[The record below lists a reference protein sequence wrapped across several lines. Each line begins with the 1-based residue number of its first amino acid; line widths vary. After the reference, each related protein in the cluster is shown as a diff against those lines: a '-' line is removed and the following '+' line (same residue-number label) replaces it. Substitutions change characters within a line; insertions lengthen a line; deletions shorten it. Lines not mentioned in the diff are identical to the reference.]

1 MLRLLRLRSPPD
13 LPASAALR
21 ARGGRAGDR
30 VSVVTLPRRPEAG
43 AGRAVEIQK
52 RAGADVPL
60 MRVRGVEAQRR
71 GRARAGQRGE
81 VRASRVTHA
90 LTSKRARR
98 RNGRQ
103 GAGEVEEGRQRGH
116 LRFGRGGTG
125 QREGWSIE
133 ECTHAFQRARR
144 ARVAPA
150 FAARARRARGLR
162 DKKLQAGKRC
172 RQGKSWRTWSMVL
185 SPLAFRGLS
194 GVNIPGGSW
203 VLSMSRSA
211 GRVAARCAFTRA
223 RGATFR
229 TKAGGAK
236 CDPEPR
242 WRKKRETSSP
252 SPAVYG
258 RGGRDCARRARA
270 GYRTS
275 AWGAQDYDSSCFFSV
290 ARNQPRGV

>member
-30 VSVVTLPRRPEAG
+30 VSVGTLPRRPEAG

-116 LRFGRGGTG
+116 LRFGRGRTVSG
-125 QREGWSIE
+125 REGRLRNVPERIIG
-133 ECTHAFQRARR
+133 RGARGSR
-144 ARVAPA
+144 R
-150 FAARARRARGLR
+150 RSRRARGAR
-162 DKKLQAGKRC
+162 AACGIKTSGGKAMPARGTRGVPGRWCC
-172 RQGKSWRTWSMVL
+172 RRWRSA
-185 SPLAFRGLS
+185 AFRG
-194 GVNIPGGSW
+194 
-203 VLSMSRSA
+203 
-211 GRVAARCAFTRA
+211 
-223 RGATFR
+223 
-229 TKAGGAK
+229 
-236 CDPEPR
+236 
-242 WRKKRETSSP
+242 
-252 SPAVYG
+252 
-258 RGGRDCARRARA
+258 
-270 GYRTS
+270 
-275 AWGAQDYDSSCFFSV
+275 
-290 ARNQPRGV
+290 